1 MSSVYLQ
8 NHTLERA
15 TCFPAIAPSQR
26 CTYTCVAGQLSTITL
41 FWCCFQLFLLLRK
54 LEATLLK
61 NTTIYLQDAAVNGT
75 AAYTVPADTK
85 AMEEQF

>member
-1 MSSVYLQ
+1 M
-8 NHTLERA
+8 
-15 TCFPAIAPSQR
+15 
-26 CTYTCVAGQLSTITL
+26 
-41 FWCCFQLFLLLRK
+41 FLLLRK

-75 AAYTVPADTK
+75 AAYTVPANTK